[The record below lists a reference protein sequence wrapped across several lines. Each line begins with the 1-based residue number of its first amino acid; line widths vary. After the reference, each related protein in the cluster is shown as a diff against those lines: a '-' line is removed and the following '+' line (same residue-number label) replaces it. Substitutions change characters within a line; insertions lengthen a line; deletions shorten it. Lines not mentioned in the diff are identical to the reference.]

1 MHQLQHEVQ
10 CDVVFYN
17 QTKGGVDTCDQMV
30 KSMTVKRK
38 TNRWPLIIFYR
49 IVDFAFLTL
58 LSYGVQYFLSPTIS
72 RRKYQMQL
80 SMERQRATHQQEVA
94 DSGVEEIYHPGN
106 ASMWRRYSGAR
117 DLSIKH
123 LSSKG
128 S

>member
-1 MHQLQHEVQ
+1 MQHEVQ

-30 KSMTVKRK
+30 KSVTVKRK
-38 TNRWPLIIFYR
+38 INRWPLIIFYR

-80 SMERQRATHQQEVA
+80 SMELSKPHISRRSLIPELRKSITQAMQA
-94 DSGVEEIYHPGN
+94 CGVEIPVHQI
-106 ASMWRRYSGAR
+106 S
-117 DLSIKH
+117 LSRT
-123 LSSKG
+123 
-128 S
+128 